1 MRAILVTL
9 MTVCLLGCTNTTKV
23 PDDILSKR
31 KMEGILWDMI
41 QAERFNALFQIKDS
55 ASTNIELEKF
65 KLYEQVFAIHK
76 TSKDDFIKSY
86 KYYLSRP
93 DMAKV
98 ILDSMTAKAERLKAE
113 SYRAVPLK

>member
-1 MRAILVTL
+1 MKVIVITM
-9 MTVCLLGCTNTTKV
+9 MTIFLSGCTNTTKV
-23 PDDILSKR
+23 PNDILSKK
-31 KMEGILWDMI
+31 KMEVILWDMI
-41 QAERFNALFQIKDS
+41 QADRFNALFQLKDS
-55 ASTNIELEKF
+55 ASKNIELEKF

-98 ILDSMTAKAERLKAE
+98 MFDSMTAKAERLKADN
-113 SYRAVPLK
+113 YRPVPLK

>member
-1 MRAILVTL
+1 MRIIGIILLTIFL
-9 MTVCLLGCTNTTKV
+9 TGCTNTTKV
-23 PDDILSKR
+23 PDDIISKR
-31 KMEGILWDMI
+31 KMEVILWDMI

-55 ASTNIELEKF
+55 ASKNIELEKF
-65 KLYEQVFAIHK
+65 KLYDQVFAMHK

-98 ILDSMTAKAERLKAE
+98 ILDSMTAKAERLKADN
-113 SYRAVPLK
+113 YRRVPIK

>member
-1 MRAILVTL
+1 MKAIVIVMVTIFL
-9 MTVCLLGCTNTTKV
+9 TGCTNTTKV
-23 PDDILSKR
+23 PDDILPRK
-31 KMEGILWDMI
+31 KMEVILWDMI
-41 QAERFNALFQIKDS
+41 QADRFNALFQIKDS
-55 ASTNIELEKF
+55 ASKNIELEKF

-98 ILDSMTAKAERLKAE
+98 MFDSMTAKAERLKADN
-113 SYRAVPLK
+113 YRPVPLK

>member
-1 MRAILVTL
+1 MRAIVVIL
-9 MTVCLLGCTNTTKV
+9 MTVCFLGCTNTTKV
-23 PDDILSKR
+23 PDDILSKN
-31 KMEGILWDMI
+31 KMEVILWDMI

-55 ASTNIELEKF
+55 ASTNIVLEKF

-86 KYYLSRP
+86 KYYLGRP

-98 ILDSMTAKAERLKAE
+98 ILDSMTAKAERLKAA
-113 SYRAVPLK
+113 SYRPVPLK

>member
-1 MRAILVTL
+1 MKAIFSVIVTIFL
-9 MTVCLLGCTNTTKV
+9 TGCTNTTKV
-23 PDDILSKR
+23 PDDILPRK
-31 KMEGILWDMI
+31 KMEVILWDMI
-41 QAERFNALFQIKDS
+41 QADRFNALFQIKDS
-55 ASTNIELEKF
+55 ASKNIELEKF

-98 ILDSMTAKAERLKAE
+98 MFDSMTAKAERLKADN
-113 SYRAVPLK
+113 YRPVPLK

>member
-1 MRAILVTL
+1 MKAIVVVMVTIFL
-9 MTVCLLGCTNTTKV
+9 TGCTNTTKV
-23 PDDILSKR
+23 PDDILPRK
-31 KMEGILWDMI
+31 KMEVILWDMI
-41 QAERFNALFQIKDS
+41 QADRFNALFQLKDS
-55 ASTNIELEKF
+55 ASKNVELEKF

-98 ILDSMTAKAERLKAE
+98 MFDSMTAKAERLKADN
-113 SYRAVPLK
+113 YRPVPLK